1 MHHTSL
7 PPRRTR
13 IVATIGPVSRDPAVL
28 RALLKAGVDV
38 CRVNCSHASHDAI
51 RADVARIR
59 RMAVEVGR
67 NVAILLDLQGP
78 KIRTGKTPA
87 PVLLNKGSLL
97 TIVMDS
103 DLIAHGTRVGTTWPQ
118 MAEDVKVGE
127 PVLFADGALS
137 GIVEAVRFVPG
148 QPAEVDVRIDV
159 GGALGS
165 NKGINVPETRV
176 RAPSLTDK
184 DIGDLAAG
192 VMAGVDYVALSFV
205 RSVDDVRV
213 LKEHLSLLGQP
224 DVPIIAKIEKPQG
237 VANIASILE
246 EVAGLM
252 VARGDLGVEIPFEQ
266 VPVAQKELI
275 AAANRTG
282 KLVITATQ
290 MLDSMERNPRPTR
303 AEITDV
309 ANAILDGT
317 DAVMLSGET
326 ASGQWPVES
335 VLAMD
340 RIAREVENSRWYRPP
355 ELTALPPSTT
365 AEGIVMRSACYAVRE
380 NKKPLVV
387 FTWSGATAIRA
398 SKSRP
403 PAGVFAITHSQTVC
417 DRLSLVW
424 GVQAVMI
431 PLIER
436 TDDLIAAGE
445 RALLM
450 AGYLKEGDEVVI
462 LAGRAPMR
470 GATNMMKVEVIDGRS
485 LL

>member
-137 GIVEAVRFVPG
+137 GIVEDVRFVPG

-165 NKGINVPETRV
+165 NKGINVPETQV

>member
-1 MHHTSL
+1 
-7 PPRRTR
+7 
-13 IVATIGPVSRDPAVL
+13 
-28 RALLKAGVDV
+28 
-38 CRVNCSHASHDAI
+38 
-51 RADVARIR
+51 
-59 RMAVEVGR
+59 
-67 NVAILLDLQGP
+67 
-78 KIRTGKTPA
+78 
-87 PVLLNKGSLL
+87 
-97 TIVMDS
+97 
-103 DLIAHGTRVGTTWPQ
+103 
-118 MAEDVKVGE
+118 
-127 PVLFADGALS
+127 
-137 GIVEAVRFVPG
+137 
-148 QPAEVDVRIDV
+148 
-159 GGALGS
+159 
-165 NKGINVPETRV
+165 
-176 RAPSLTDK
+176 
-184 DIGDLAAG
+184 
-192 VMAGVDYVALSFV
+192 
-205 RSVDDVRV
+205 
-213 LKEHLSLLGQP
+213 
-224 DVPIIAKIEKPQG
+224 
-237 VANIASILE
+237 
-246 EVAGLM
+246 
-252 VARGDLGVEIPFEQ
+252 VEIPFEQ